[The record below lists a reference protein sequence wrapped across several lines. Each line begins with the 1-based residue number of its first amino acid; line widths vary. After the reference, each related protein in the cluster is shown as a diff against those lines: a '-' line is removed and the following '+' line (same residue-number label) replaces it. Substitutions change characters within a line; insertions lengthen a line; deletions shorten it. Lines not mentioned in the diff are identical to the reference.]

1 MRLPSFQQIL
11 RDAIQT
17 FQRFPL
23 VLINTAIGTI
33 CVVILIDHE
42 GPAKATVLFN
52 ILLATILGIPLL
64 TGLKLLSEKNKLGKG
79 MGIIL
84 QVMGIL
90 LLVAYGCTVPSDLGE
105 APAIHILRLIVIA
118 VALHFFVAFA
128 PYLTPGE
135 VNGFWHY
142 NKTLL
147 MRILTTLIY
156 TVVLYA
162 GLSLALAALDNLFGM
177 NVPGKRYAELWFLIL
192 GLFNTW
198 SFLAGIP
205 KNLDTLE
212 ESTDYPKG
220 IKVFAQHILFPLVLV
235 YLIILYAYM
244 AKILISWNWP
254 QGWVGRLILGF
265 SITGIFLLLL
275 LYPIRDR
282 AENKWIK
289 TVSRW
294 FYVVMIPLVIMLFL
308 ALWRRISEY
317 GVTEGRYIGTV
328 LGLWLGGIV
337 VYFILSR
344 TKSIKAIPISLCTFA
359 LIISFGPW
367 GAFRVSEKSQVQ
379 RLQEFLTQNK
389 ILLNGQVQKASAT
402 VPQDDARQISSI
414 ISYLHDIHGYD
425 RIQPWF
431 RESLREDTI
440 GKRMH
445 SKDPALVA
453 QLMGIE
459 YIKYWNRDTGNNIW
473 FGSEQGNAIDIEG
486 YDRMIRQQYISIE
499 RNKKVF
505 TDLIYSYRVNTNLD
519 TFTFMVATEE
529 KLPDSLW
536 IDLYQLINQLLADYG
551 HFNIDNIP
559 PEKMTLH
566 KENQHLK
573 IKLYFRYI
581 RLKKEEDKIKPIEYS
596 VDILYKTIND

>member
-177 NVPGKRYAELWFLIL
+177 NVPGKRYAELWFI
-192 GLFNTW
+192 
-198 SFLAGIP
+198 
-205 KNLDTLE
+205 
-212 ESTDYPKG
+212 
-220 IKVFAQHILFPLVLV
+220 
-235 YLIILYAYM
+235 
-244 AKILISWNWP
+244 
-254 QGWVGRLILGF
+254 ILGF
-265 SITGIFLLLL
+265 FNT
-275 LYPIRDR
+275 
-282 AENKWIK
+282 
-289 TVSRW
+289 
-294 FYVVMIPLVIMLFL
+294 
-308 ALWRRISEY
+308 
-317 GVTEGRYIGTV
+317 
-328 LGLWLGGIV
+328 
-337 VYFILSR
+337 
-344 TKSIKAIPISLCTFA
+344 
-359 LIISFGPW
+359 
-367 GAFRVSEKSQVQ
+367 
-379 RLQEFLTQNK
+379 
-389 ILLNGQVQKASAT
+389 AS
-402 VPQDDARQISSI
+402 
-414 ISYLHDIHGYD
+414 
-425 RIQPWF
+425 
-431 RESLREDTI
+431 
-440 GKRMH
+440 
-445 SKDPALVA
+445 
-453 QLMGIE
+453 
-459 YIKYWNRDTGNNIW
+459 
-473 FGSEQGNAIDIEG
+473 
-486 YDRMIRQQYISIE
+486 
-499 RNKKVF
+499 
-505 TDLIYSYRVNTNLD
+505 
-519 TFTFMVATEE
+519 
-529 KLPDSLW
+529 
-536 IDLYQLINQLLADYG
+536 
-551 HFNIDNIP
+551 
-559 PEKMTLH
+559 KM
-566 KENQHLK
+566 K
-573 IKLYFRYI
+573 
-581 RLKKEEDKIKPIEYS
+581 
-596 VDILYKTIND
+596 